1 LRNSRISSRKG
12 LVMESDFKNMI
23 MIAVIVNIACYSPT
37 SQARVFYFRTALQQR
52 PWCPLVT

>member
-23 MIAVIVNIACYSPT
+23 MIAVIVNIVGYLHQEKS
-37 SQARVFYFRTALQQR
+37 SYIKIHRRSF
-52 PWCPLVT
+52 